1 MKKILLSIVFAAF
14 ILGTAFSQSSFE
26 IYFEDQLL
34 EPDQEITI
42 GGEASSS
49 AIVLDAID
57 VKNITSSSKAVKCAR
72 EDITIIPGTSNSFC
86 WGLCY
91 PPTTDTSAVSVDI
104 DAGGMYTEFS
114 GDYYPDGN
122 EGASTIKYTY
132 FDELNPS
139 DKISVLV
146 VYSTLV
152 GIDDPVDYKLSAA
165 YPNPANNFV
174 KFDYDISEIS
184 DNSKVVIYNLLGSAV
199 KEVRIDNSFGSL
211 KINTSDFNEGI
222 YFYSLVVNN
231 EPTKTQKLIIKH

>member
-1 MKKILLSIVFAAF
+1 MKKILLSIAFAAF
-14 ILGTAFSQSSFE
+14 ILGAAFSQNLE

-34 EPDQEITI
+34 EPDQEITV

-49 AIVLDAID
+49 VIVLDAID
-57 VKNITSSSKAVKCAR
+57 VKNISSSTKAVKCAR
-72 EDITIIPGTSNSFC
+72 EDITIVPGASNSFC

-114 GDYYPDGN
+114 GDYFPDGN

-132 FDELNPS
+132 YDELNPS
-139 DKISVLV
+139 DKISVVV

-152 GIDDPVDYKLSAA
+152 GINDPVDYKLSAA
-165 YPNPANNFV
+165 YPNPANSFV
-174 KFDYDISEIS
+174 KFDYDVSEIS

-211 KINTSDFNEGI
+211 KINTSDFKEGI

>member
-1 MKKILLSIVFAAF
+1 MKKILLSIAFAAF
-14 ILGTAFSQSSFE
+14 ILGAAFSQNLE

-34 EPDQEITI
+34 EPDQEITV

-49 AIVLDAID
+49 VIVLDAID
-57 VKNITSSSKAVKCAR
+57 VKNISSSTKAVKCAR
-72 EDITIIPGTSNSFC
+72 EDITIVPGASNSFC

-114 GDYYPDGN
+114 GDYFPDGN

-132 FDELNPS
+132 YDELNPS
-139 DKISVLV
+139 DKISVVV

-152 GIDDPVDYKLSAA
+152 GINDPVDYKLSAA
-165 YPNPANNFV
+165 YPNPANSFV
-174 KFDYDISEIS
+174 KFDYDVSEIS

-211 KINTSDFNEGI
+211 KISTSDFKEGI